1 MPEVKIIPPVSQHAE
16 RLRVAAYARVSSDSA
31 DQLNSFASQI
41 AYYTDVI
48 QSEEDW
54 EFAGLYADEAVS
66 GTTTSSRNDFQRLLK
81 DCRNRKIDR
90 ILVKSISRFAR
101 NTLDCIQTVRE
112 LKSLGVTVLFE
123 KEGIDTEHLGSEMML
138 SILGA
143 AAQEESLSIS
153 RNLKWSYRRRM
164 RSGDFITCSAPL
176 GYYLKDR
183 TLIPDPQEVPVVQ
196 YIFDSYLSG
205 KSITEITTELN
216 AADPSVH
223 WHYIHVRY
231 ILSNEKYIG
240 NSLVQKK
247 YTSDTLP
254 FYRKKNCGEIS
265 QFYIQNTHQGIIS
278 QEQFNQ
284 VQKIL
289 AKREEQHFTHPEQEP
304 SPCRQL
310 LICSECGA
318 TLRRRVNREKVSWV
332 CGRHLREKELCSL
345 QKVPEPEL
353 LEAWSR
359 LCRKLSENR
368 ESIFGEMLSQ
378 LEEIKWKSRR
388 NKPGTEEL
396 EAKLAELIRQNH
408 ALSRLRSRG
417 MLDSAIFIEKSNRNN
432 LEIERIRAELAKTA
446 APDRIV
452 ETIRDTRKLLHALD
466 SLSPASEELPAPREI
481 IRAIVVKPDRFRF
494 LLINGLQLEEARE
507 V

>member
-1 MPEVKIIPPVSQHAE
+1 MPEVRIIPPVSQHAE

-176 GYYLKDR
+176 GYYLKDQ

-196 YIFDSYLSG
+196 YIFGSYLSG
-205 KSITEITTELN
+205 KSITELN
-216 AADPSVH
+216 AADPSVR

-284 VQKIL
+284 VQKL
-289 AKREEQHFTHPEQEP
+289 LFKREEQHFTHPEQEP
-304 SPCRQL
+304 SPYRQL

-318 TLRRRVNREKVSWV
+318 TLRRRVNRGKVGWV
-332 CGRHLREKELCSL
+332 CGRHLQGKELCPQ
-345 QKVPEPEL
+345 QKVDEPQL

-368 ESIFGEMLSQ
+368 ESILGEMLSQ

-432 LEIERIRAELAKTA
+432 LEIEHIRAELTKTA
-446 APDRIV
+446 APDRIA
-452 ETIRDTRKLLHALD
+452 ETIRDTQKLLHALD

-481 IRAIVVKPDRFRF
+481 VRAIVVKPDRFRF

>member
-48 QSEEDW
+48 QSEEEW

-66 GTTTSSRNDFQRLLK
+66 GTTTSSRNDFQRLLE
-81 DCRNRKIDR
+81 DCRNGKIDR

-101 NTLDCIQTVRE
+101 NTLDCIQAVRE
-112 LKSLGVTVLFE
+112 LKSLGITVLFE
-123 KEGIDTEHLGSEMML
+123 KEGIDTGHLGSEMML

-196 YIFDSYLSG
+196 YIFGSYLSG

-216 AADPSVH
+216 AADPSVC

-254 FYRKKNCGEIS
+254 FFRKKNCGEMS
-265 QFYIQNTHQGIIS
+265 QFYIQNTHQGIIAE
-278 QEQFNQ
+278 EQFKQ
-284 VQKIL
+284 VQKL
-289 AKREEQHFTHPEQEP
+289 LSEREEQHFTHPEQEP
-304 SPCRQL
+304 SPYRQL

-481 IRAIVVKPDRFRF
+481 IRAVVVKPDRFRF

-507 V
+507 T

>member
-66 GTTTSSRNDFQRLLK
+66 GTTTSSRNDFQRLLE
-81 DCRNRKIDR
+81 DCRSGKIDR

-112 LKSLGVTVLFE
+112 LKSLGITVLFE
-123 KEGIDTEHLGSEMML
+123 KEGIDTGHLGSEMML

-183 TLIPDPQEVPVVQ
+183 TLIPDPQETPVVQ

-304 SPCRQL
+304 SPYRQL

-481 IRAIVVKPDRFRF
+481 IRAVVVKPDRFRF

-507 V
+507 T

>member
-31 DQLNSFASQI
+31 DQLNSFAAQI

-48 QSEEDW
+48 QSEEEW

-66 GTTTSSRNDFQRLLK
+66 GTTTASRNDFQRLLE
-81 DCRNRKIDR
+81 DCRSGKIDR

-112 LKSLGVTVLFE
+112 LKSLGITVLFE
-123 KEGIDTEHLGSEMML
+123 KERIDTGHLGSEMML

-183 TLIPDPQEVPVVQ
+183 TLIPDPQETPVVQ

-304 SPCRQL
+304 SPYRQL

-481 IRAIVVKPDRFRF
+481 IRAVVVKPDRFRF

-507 V
+507 T

>member
-196 YIFDSYLSG
+196 YIFGSYLSG
-205 KSITEITTELN
+205 KSLEEISQTLLQASAKQEKRWN
-216 AADPSVH
+216 AAA
-223 WHYIHVRY
+223 IEY
-231 ILSNEKYIG
+231 ILTNEKYIG
-240 NSLVQKK
+240 DALVQKW
-247 YTSDTLP
+247 
-254 FYRKKNCGEIS
+254 
-265 QFYIQNTHQGIIS
+265 
-278 QEQFNQ
+278 
-284 VQKIL
+284 
-289 AKREEQHFTHPEQEP
+289 FTPEQLP
-304 SPCRQL
+304 
-310 LICSECGA
+310 
-318 TLRRRVNREKVSWV
+318 
-332 CGRHLREKELCSL
+332 
-345 QKVPEPEL
+345 
-353 LEAWSR
+353 
-359 LCRKLSENR
+359 
-368 ESIFGEMLSQ
+368 
-378 LEEIKWKSRR
+378 
-388 NKPGTEEL
+388 
-396 EAKLAELIRQNH
+396 
-408 ALSRLRSRG
+408 
-417 MLDSAIFIEKSNRNN
+417 
-432 LEIERIRAELAKTA
+432 
-446 APDRIV
+446 
-452 ETIRDTRKLLHALD
+452 
-466 SLSPASEELPAPREI
+466 LSPTEKPRTGKEI
-481 IRAIVVKPDRFRF
+481 
-494 LLINGLQLEEARE
+494 LY
-507 V
+507 

>member
-16 RLRVAAYARVSSDSA
+16 KLRVAAYARVSSDSA
-31 DQLNSFASQI
+31 DQLNSFAAQI

-48 QSEEDW
+48 QSQDDW

-66 GTTTSSRNDFQRLLK
+66 GTTTSSRNDFQRLLE
-81 DCRNRKIDR
+81 DCRNGKIDR

-112 LKSLGVTVLFE
+112 LKSLGITVLFE
-123 KEGIDTEHLGSEMML
+123 KEGIDTGHLGSEMML

-183 TLIPDPQEVPVVQ
+183 TLIPDPQETPVVQ

-240 NSLVQKK
+240 KSLVQKK

-289 AKREEQHFTHPEQEP
+289 SKREEQHFTHPEQEP
-304 SPCRQL
+304 SPYRQL

-368 ESIFGEMLSQ
+368 ESILGEMLSQ

-481 IRAIVVKPDRFRF
+481 IRAVVVKPDRFRF

>member
-1 MPEVKIIPPVSQHAE
+1 MLEVRIIPPVSQHAE

-66 GTTTSSRNDFQRLLK
+66 GTTTASRNDFQRLLE
-81 DCRNRKIDR
+81 DCRNGKIDR

-176 GYYLKDR
+176 GYYLKDQ

-216 AADPSVH
+216 AADPSVR

-254 FYRKKNCGEIS
+254 FSRKKNCGEMS
-265 QFYIQNTHQGIIS
+265 QFYIQNTHQGIIAK
-278 QEQFNQ
+278 EQFKQ
-284 VQKIL
+284 VQKL
-289 AKREEQHFTHPEQEP
+289 LSEREEQHFTHPEQEP
-304 SPCRQL
+304 SPYRQL

-318 TLRRRVNREKVSWV
+318 TLRRRVNRGKVSWV
-332 CGRHLREKELCSL
+332 CGRHLRGKELCSL

-368 ESIFGEMLSQ
+368 ESILGEMLSQ

-466 SLSPASEELPAPREI
+466 SLTPASEELPAPREI
-481 IRAIVVKPDRFRF
+481 IRAVVVKPDRFRF
-494 LLINGLQLEEARE
+494 LLINGLQLEEARK

>member
-1 MPEVKIIPPVSQHAE
+1 MCSKRSP
-16 RLRVAAYARVSSDSA
+16 ARRSISLSSDSA

-66 GTTTSSRNDFQRLLK
+66 GTTTASRNDFQRLLE
-81 DCRNRKIDR
+81 DCRNGKIDR

-183 TLIPDPQEVPVVQ
+183 TLIPDPQVQ
-196 YIFDSYLSG
+196 YIFGSYLSG

-216 AADPSVH
+216 AADPSVR

-289 AKREEQHFTHPEQEP
+289 SKREEQHFIHPEQEP
-304 SPCRQL
+304 SPYRQL

-318 TLRRRVNREKVSWV
+318 TLRRRVNRGKVSWV
-332 CGRHLREKELCSL
+332 CGRHLRGKELCSL

-368 ESIFGEMLSQ
+368 ESILGEMLSQ

-408 ALSRLRSRG
+408 ALSRLRSQG

-432 LEIERIRAELAKTA
+432 LEIEHIRAELTKTA
-446 APDRIV
+446 VPDRIA
-452 ETIRDTRKLLHALD
+452 ETIRDTRKLLYALD
-466 SLSPASEELPAPREI
+466 SLSPAPREI
-481 IRAIVVKPDRFRF
+481 IRAIVVKPERFRF

>member
-1 MPEVKIIPPVSQHAE
+1 MPEVRIIPPVSQHAE

-48 QSEEDW
+48 QSEENW

-66 GTTTSSRNDFQRLLK
+66 GTTTSSRNDFQRLLE
-81 DCRNRKIDR
+81 DCRSGKIDR

-112 LKSLGVTVLFE
+112 LKSLGITVLFE
-123 KEGIDTEHLGSEMML
+123 KEGIDTGHLGSEMML

-183 TLIPDPQEVPVVQ
+183 TLIPDPQETPVVQ

-289 AKREEQHFTHPEQEP
+289 SKREEQHFTHPEQEP
-304 SPCRQL
+304 SPYRQL

-368 ESIFGEMLSQ
+368 ESILGEMLSQ

-432 LEIERIRAELAKTA
+432 LEIEHIRAELAKTA
-446 APDRIV
+446 VPDRIV
-452 ETIRDTRKLLHALD
+452 ETIRDTRKLLYALD
-466 SLSPASEELPAPREI
+466 SLSPAPREI
-481 IRAIVVKPDRFRF
+481 IRAVVVKPDRFRF